1 VQKDKE
7 RSMQKR
13 SIFVGQCSKG
23 HDVHVTHDLDEN
35 IDGGTI
41 GIDVVTPLPD
51 GTAGHPI
58 VVACDECA
66 KKVYERIAS
75 KS

>member
-1 VQKDKE
+1 
-7 RSMQKR
+7 MQKP

-23 HDVHVTHDLDEN
+23 HDVYVTHDLDGN

-41 GIDVVTPLPD
+41 GADVVKPLPD
-51 GTAGHPI
+51 GTARHPI

-66 KKVYERIAS
+66 KKVYERITS

>member
-1 VQKDKE
+1 
-7 RSMQKR
+7 MQKP
-13 SIFVGQCSKG
+13 SVLVGQCSKG
-23 HDVHVTHDLDEN
+23 HDVYVTHDLDGN

-41 GIDVVTPLPD
+41 GADVVKPLPD
-51 GTAGHPI
+51 GTAGRPI

-75 KS
+75 NS